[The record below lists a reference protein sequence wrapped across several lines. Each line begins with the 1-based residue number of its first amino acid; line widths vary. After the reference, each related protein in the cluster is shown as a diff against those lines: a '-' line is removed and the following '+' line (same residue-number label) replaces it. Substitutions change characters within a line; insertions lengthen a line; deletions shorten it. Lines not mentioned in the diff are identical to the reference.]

1 MVDEEILKTAILTF
15 GSIVVAIIAAVG
27 TKTTIDRRKRAR
39 ATDVEEDER
48 EAVEKYAADPG
59 QFVRD
64 VLRSNDQ
71 LTKRVEAAELKVE
84 TLQKTIDAF
93 REKDRKFRNALARW
107 FVDIM
112 AAFEQHHID
121 MPYPR
126 AGDEE
131 LLSDVI
137 PSALEATRDRPTR
150 FDPKP

>member
-1 MVDEEILKTAILTF
+1 MADPEVLKTAIITF
-15 GSIVVAIIAAVG
+15 GSIAVAIIGLIQANRA
-27 TKTTIDRRKRAR
+27 IARRKTRR
-39 ATDVEEDER
+39 ENEVDDDER
-48 EAVEKYAADPG
+48 EAVEKYATDPG

-71 LTKRVEAAELKVE
+71 LTKRVEAAEDKAEKLEKAF
-84 TLQKTIDAF
+84 TAF
-93 REKDRKFRNALARW
+93 RDKDRKFRNALARW

-112 AAFEQHHID
+112 AAFEQNHID

-137 PSALEATRDRPTR
+137 PSALEATRPRPPR
-150 FDPKP
+150 FI